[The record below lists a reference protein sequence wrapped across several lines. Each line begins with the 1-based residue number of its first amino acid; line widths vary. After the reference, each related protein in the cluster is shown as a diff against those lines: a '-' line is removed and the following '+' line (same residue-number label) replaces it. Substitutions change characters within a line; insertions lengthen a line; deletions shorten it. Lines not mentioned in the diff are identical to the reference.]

1 MIYTVTFNPA
11 LDYSMMTEDFCEGI
25 TNRSEQEEICF
36 GGKGINVSYVL
47 SELGVENTAL
57 GFVAGFTGDYL
68 VSELKKN
75 KVNTDFIKLDN
86 GITRINVKLKGN
98 VETEINAQGPQITDD
113 AVELLYKKLDNIKS
127 GDTLILA
134 GSIPKSLNKNIYETI
149 LKRLNGKGIRF
160 VVDATGELLSN
171 TLKYKPFLIKPNI
184 FELEEIL
191 EAEFETKEDI
201 VNAAF
206 KLKEMGALNVLVSM
220 GGDGAILVDEYG
232 AVHEQKPFQIK
243 LVNSVGAGDSM
254 IAGFLAGCDKGYS
267 YALKLGAASGAATAA
282 SKNLATK
289 QEIDKITAT

>member
-11 LDYSMMTEDFCEGI
+11 LDYSMITEDFCEGI

-47 SELGVENTAL
+47 SELGVENTAF

-98 VETEINAQGPQITDD
+98 VETEINAQGPQIADD

-206 KLKEMGALNVLVSM
+206 KLKEKGALNVLVSM

-289 QEIDKITAT
+289 QEIDKIMAT

>member
-11 LDYSMMTEDFCEGI
+11 LDYSMITEDFCEGI

-134 GSIPKSLNKNIYETI
+134 GSIPKSLNKNILRICDYHVSDNQQSYLACI
-149 LKRLNGKGIRF
+149 HRQSSSYPASCNIP
-160 VVDATGELLSN
+160 N
-171 TLKYKPFLIKPNI
+171 T
-184 FELEEIL
+184 
-191 EAEFETKEDI
+191 AQ
-201 VNAAF
+201 
-206 KLKEMGALNVLVSM
+206 GA
-220 GGDGAILVDEYG
+220 DDEPDS
-232 AVHEQKPFQIK
+232 VHRPRI
-243 LVNSVGAGDSM
+243 
-254 IAGFLAGCDKGYS
+254 
-267 YALKLGAASGAATAA
+267 
-282 SKNLATK
+282 
-289 QEIDKITAT
+289 